1 MDKWRNDINIKKIN
15 HVKLLQLVLDE
26 SGYSA
31 MLKNKKDIENENRLE
46 NIKELLSAM
55 KEFDEFRSFF
65 RTCCFS
71 NLNRSRLGRRKS

>member
-31 MLKNKKDIENENRLE
+31 MLKNKKDVR
-46 NIKELLSAM
+46 
-55 KEFDEFRSFF
+55 
-65 RTCCFS
+65 
-71 NLNRSRLGRRKS
+71 